1 MRGSDEGGGVT
12 YPDLSE
18 RRRTSINTVLMGRLL
33 YRARAF
39 FSCIILLQMSSPSL
53 YDAVGMVLFSRC
65 MIGMRVI
72 VWVITGEGS
81 GVGRW
86 LVVQF

>member
-1 MRGSDEGGGVT
+1 MEMIV
-12 YPDLSE
+12 
-18 RRRTSINTVLMGRLL
+18 VGRLI

-39 FSCIILLQMSSPSL
+39 FSSIILLQMSSPSL